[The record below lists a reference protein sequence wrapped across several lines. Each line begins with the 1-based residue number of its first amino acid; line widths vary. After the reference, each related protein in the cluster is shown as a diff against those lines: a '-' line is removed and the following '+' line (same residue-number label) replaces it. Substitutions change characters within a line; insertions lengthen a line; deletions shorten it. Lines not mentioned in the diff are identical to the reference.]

1 MIIDCHG
8 HYTTEPKD
16 LHRFRKEQ
24 TAAANAKDKT
34 AMPSRASLKMSD
46 DEIRESIEQNQLKL
60 QRERGT
66 DLTIFS
72 PRASGMGH
80 HVGDESVS
88 LEWSQICNDLIA
100 PRLSRF
106 IRRISS
112 ACASCRSRPA
122 CRRRTRSAE
131 LERCIKELGF
141 IGCNLNPD
149 PSGGY
154 FNSPP
159 LTDKWWYPFF
169 EKMVE
174 LDVPAMIHVSGCC
187 NPAMHTTGS
196 YYLNADT
203 MAFMQLIL
211 SDLFKDFP
219 TLKLIIPHGGG
230 AVPFH
235 WGRFRG
241 LALNNGRPEL
251 DEIIKNNI
259 FFDTC
264 VYHQPGINLLTE
276 VVPVDN
282 ILFASEMVGAVKGI
296 DPKTGFNFD
305 DTKRYVDKRAAVDRR
320 RPAQDFRRQ
329 RAPGLQPPQG
339 QGAGERRRFRALTA
353 LAKLTAREAPQR
365 PKNRMLVRFGHRE
378 IETLGLEPG
387 FLDRSLSSVDD
398 RLLAGVF
405 RQRRR

>member
-16 LHRFRKEQ
+16 LQRFRKEQ
-24 TAAANAKDKT
+24 TAAAKDKT

-46 DEIRESIEQNQLKL
+46 DEIRDSIEQNQLKL

-80 HVGDESVS
+80 HIGDESVS
-88 LEWSQICNDLIA
+88 LEWSQICNDVIA
-100 PRLSRF
+100 RVVSLFPQNF
-106 IRRISS
+106 IGVCQLPQSPGVPPKNSIG
-112 ACASCRSRPA
+112 
-122 CRRRTRSAE
+122 E
-131 LERCIKELGF
+131 LERCVKMGF
-141 IGCNLNPD
+141 VGCNLNPD

-159 LTDKWWYPFF
+159 LTDKWWYPFY
-169 EKMVE
+169 EKMIE
-174 LDVPAMIHVSGCC
+174 LDVPAMVHVSGCC

-241 LALNNGRPEL
+241 IALNNNRPEL
-251 DEIIKNNI
+251 ADIIKNNI

-264 VYHQPGINLLTE
+264 VYHQPGINLLAE

-282 ILFASEMVGAVKGI
+282 ILFASEMLGAVKGI
-296 DPKTGFNFD
+296 DPWSGHYFD
-305 DTKRYVDKRAAVDRR
+305 DTKRYVDKA
-320 RPAQDFRRQ
+320 
-329 RAPGLQPPQG
+329 
-339 QGAGERRRFRALTA
+339 
-353 LAKLTAREAPQR
+353 AKLSDADRQKIYEGNARKVFNRLKAKAPSKATA
-365 PKNRMLVRFGHRE
+365 
-378 IETLGLEPG
+378 
-387 FLDRSLSSVDD
+387 
-398 RLLAGVF
+398 
-405 RQRRR
+405 